1 MPVNF
6 GTLFRN
12 NNPQQKYTDDLF
24 AAVNAND
31 LAQVNRLL
39 EDITVL
45 KLPNVI
51 IQIQPPNNRTVLHIA
66 CENGNLEMVKSLI
79 KAGALAY
86 AVDKYNLS
94 ALGYAATYGRSD
106 IVIYLC
112 SLPQVNPNTVR
123 TGEYADEMP
132 LMYATWKC
140 NKEAVEA
147 IIKKG
152 ADLNAYKQSDKF
164 TPAIYAIY
172 NTKGKQ
178 EADKIIS
185 LLVKNGAVLNK
196 LFKDNYNIKH
206 GVQYKP
212 PTNTGENESFYY
224 TRKSRKRK

>member
-1 MPVNF
+1 MLNF
-6 GTLFRN
+6 GTIFRN
-12 NNPQQKYTDDLF
+12 NNPEQKYIDELF
-24 AAVNAND
+24 AAIEAND

-39 EDITVL
+39 EDISVL
-45 KLPNVI
+45 KLPRVVKLT
-51 IQIQPPNNRTVLHIA
+51 QPPHNKTVLHTA

-106 IVIYLC
+106 TVIYLC

-123 TGEYADEMP
+123 IGEFADEMP
-132 LMYATWKC
+132 LMYAAYKC

-152 ADLNAYKQSDKF
+152 ADVNARKESDKY

-185 LLVKNGAVLNK
+185 LLVKNGAVLDK
-196 LFKDNYNIKH
+196 LFKYNYNLQH
-206 GVQYKP
+206 RVEYKP